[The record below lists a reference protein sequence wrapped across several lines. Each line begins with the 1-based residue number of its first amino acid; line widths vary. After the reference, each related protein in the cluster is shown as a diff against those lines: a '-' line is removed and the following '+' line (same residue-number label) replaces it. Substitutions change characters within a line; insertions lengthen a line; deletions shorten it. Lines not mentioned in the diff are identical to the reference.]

1 MSVTEWLLG
10 TLCVLA
16 VIIAVQ
22 IGLVWR
28 ILASFSGLM
37 NRIRDISMEV
47 YNIRSRLD
55 ILLTHMRLWKN
66 DKSSFGVKH
75 ETNMDHLKDIKSS
88 KERAEIINRT
98 PWCFFGKGGSCGRP
112 NEDWD
117 ACAECIEKWLDA
129 PYEEDKKR

>member
-47 YNIRSRLD
+47 YNIRSRID
-55 ILLTHMRLWKN
+55 ILLTHIRLWKN
-66 DKSSFGVKH
+66 R
-75 ETNMDHLKDIKSS
+75 ETNMDHLKGIKSS
-88 KERAEIINRT
+88 KEMSKILDNA
-98 PWCFFGKGGSCGRP
+98 PWCPSANGFLCVDPNGGRK
-112 NEDWD
+112 
-117 ACAECIEKWLDA
+117 ACAKCREKWLDA
-129 PYEEDKKR
+129 PYEGENWCTDD